1 MEPIIYNLGN
11 GFQQILNPDGT
22 IQIVPIEE
30 TNNLPFNVGGQLFNQ
45 FEDTIPNQT
54 TFDPRSLQSI
64 FPPRGITAS
73 SAAIPFKEDP
83 IAIAQGFVEGSPSD
97 ISFSPRGI
105 DTSFGVA
112 NEEDVEQEF
121 LPNKKSGIAKLFD
134 FLQKFSPINI
144 VRGLLPE
151 QDPRA
156 INIRNFYG
164 SQFGLTPSGQVASGI
179 MKGYNPI
186 SGGFINKLTGGK
198 FGNPTK
204 YGLQDAYQKRIDRIK
219 KTLQEKYINQGRSL
233 DETELDE
240 RLAELEQL
248 KLDELNAFR
257 AFMDSKAPQ
266 PKGLEDIGTGG
277 AGTAPT
283 TTTTTTGGGD
293 DKPSPMQIKASKS
306 PKVGVAGYTKK
317 DDVRESRRGRYF

>member
-73 SAAIPFKEDP
+73 SAAIPFKQDP

-97 ISFSPRGI
+97 ASFPG
-105 DTSFGVA
+105 TNF
-112 NEEDVEQEF
+112 QF
-121 LPNKKSGIAKLFD
+121 LPSASEADETDEVKQKSGIAKLFD
-134 FLQKFSPINI
+134 FLQKFSPVNI

-186 SGGFINKLTGGK
+186 SGGFINRITGGK
-198 FGNPTK
+198 YGTPTK
-204 YGLQDAYQKRIDRIK
+204 YGLAGAMQRRIENILGRRIPQTDASRAKVKELRDLQLREMEDRAAKGESLSSIGKTTFSGPGMAFEQK
-219 KTLQEKYINQGRSL
+219 
-233 DETELDE
+233 
-240 RLAELEQL
+240 
-248 KLDELNAFR
+248 
-257 AFMDSKAPQ
+257 
-266 PKGLEDIGTGG
+266 
-277 AGTAPT
+277 
-283 TTTTTTGGGD
+283 GGGY
-293 DKPSPMQIKASKS
+293 S
-306 PKVGVAGYTKK
+306 VNK
-317 DDVRESRRGRYF
+317 DTGEKRFYGGR

>member
-73 SAAIPFKEDP
+73 SAAIPFKQDP

-97 ISFSPRGI
+97 ASFPG
-105 DTSFGVA
+105 TNF
-112 NEEDVEQEF
+112 QF
-121 LPNKKSGIAKLFD
+121 LPSASEADETDEVKQKSGIAKLFD

-186 SGGFINKLTGGK
+186 SGGFINRITGGK
-198 FGNPTK
+198 YGTPTK
-204 YGLQDAYQKRIDRIK
+204 YGLAGAMQRRIENILGRRIPQTDASRAKVKELRDLQLREMEDRADKGESLSSIGKTTFSGPGMAFEQK
-219 KTLQEKYINQGRSL
+219 
-233 DETELDE
+233 
-240 RLAELEQL
+240 
-248 KLDELNAFR
+248 
-257 AFMDSKAPQ
+257 
-266 PKGLEDIGTGG
+266 
-277 AGTAPT
+277 
-283 TTTTTTGGGD
+283 GGGY
-293 DKPSPMQIKASKS
+293 S
-306 PKVGVAGYTKK
+306 VNK
-317 DDVRESRRGRYF
+317 DTGEKRFYGGR

>member
-73 SAAIPFKEDP
+73 SAAIPFKQDP

-97 ISFSPRGI
+97 ASFPG
-105 DTSFGVA
+105 TNF
-112 NEEDVEQEF
+112 QF
-121 LPNKKSGIAKLFD
+121 LPSASEADETDEVKQKSGIAKLFD
-134 FLQKFSPINI
+134 FLQKFSPVNI

-186 SGGFINKLTGGK
+186 SGGFINRITGGK
-198 FGNPTK
+198 YGTPTK
-204 YGLQDAYQKRIDRIK
+204 YGLAGAMQRRIENILGRRIAQTDASRAKVKELRDLQLREMEDRADKGESLSSIGKTTFSGPGMAFEQK
-219 KTLQEKYINQGRSL
+219 
-233 DETELDE
+233 
-240 RLAELEQL
+240 
-248 KLDELNAFR
+248 
-257 AFMDSKAPQ
+257 
-266 PKGLEDIGTGG
+266 
-277 AGTAPT
+277 
-283 TTTTTTGGGD
+283 GGGY
-293 DKPSPMQIKASKS
+293 S
-306 PKVGVAGYTKK
+306 VNK
-317 DDVRESRRGRYF
+317 DTGEKRFYGGR